1 MSISLDS
8 IYLIFLDNHLFLDNR
23 HRFLVDID
31 TGVKVFQAV
40 DITSGKPVVTG
51 WKTGKLVQRS
61 HFVKEIDADIIV
73 VRLRLCN
80 TIP

>member
-51 WKTGKLVQRS
+51 WKTGK
-61 HFVKEIDADIIV
+61 
-73 VRLRLCN
+73 
-80 TIP
+80 